1 MFEMKAAS
9 FAVNDRTLLQPTSL
23 RFEQG
28 QVYGLIGHNGSGKST
43 LLKLLARQQPL
54 SDGEI
59 LFDDKP
65 LSDWGSRDFARQVA
79 YLPQHLP
86 SAENLLG
93 RESSNMSRVA
103 DKAGLERTHLY
114 RKLKQLNIRFPRRIP
129 AE

>member
-65 LSDWGSRDFARQVA
+65 LSDWGNRDFARQGA
-79 YLPQHLP
+79 
-86 SAENLLG
+86 
-93 RESSNMSRVA
+93 
-103 DKAGLERTHLY
+103 
-114 RKLKQLNIRFPRRIP
+114 
-129 AE
+129 

>member
-9 FAVNDRTLLQPTSL
+9 FAVNNRKLLHPTDL

-59 LFDDKP
+59 LLDPRFRSQFRNK
-65 LSDWGSRDFARQVA
+65 
-79 YLPQHLP
+79 
-86 SAENLLG
+86 LLHT
-93 RESSNMSRVA
+93 EHQEA
-103 DKAGLERTHLY
+103 
-114 RKLKQLNIRFPRRIP
+114 
-129 AE
+129 

>member
-28 QVYGLIGHNGSGKST
+28 RVYGLIGHNGSGKST

-59 LFDDKP
+59 LLDDKP
-65 LSDWGSRDFARQVA
+65 LQAWGR
-79 YLPQHLP
+79 
-86 SAENLLG
+86 
-93 RESSNMSRVA
+93 
-103 DKAGLERTHLY
+103 
-114 RKLKQLNIRFPRRIP
+114 
-129 AE
+129 